1 MSPLELI
8 AEKTP
13 VAVNV
18 LVDLATVKWA
28 DKKDFSSTVAGKP
41 SYWLIRDKHCPDNT
55 GSQCFTGNC
64 EFAKKYP
71 GSGQRKP
78 CLEFV
83 VRAEAAKSVAVAT
96 DSVVARD
103 E

>member
-1 MSPLELI
+1 MSALELT
-8 AEKTP
+8 A
-13 VAVNV
+13 AVDV
-18 LVDLATVKWA
+18 TKDLAGVVWA
-28 DKKDFSSTVAGKP
+28 VKKDSSSTVGGKP
-41 SYWLIRDKHCPDNT
+41 SYWVIRDKYCPGNT
-55 GSQCFTGNC
+55 GSECFTGNC

-71 GSGQRKP
+71 GSGRRKP

-96 DSVVARD
+96 DSVAARD

>member
-1 MSPLELI
+1 MSRELI
-8 AEKTP
+8 AVTVDVVK
-13 VAVNV
+13 
-18 LVDLATVKWA
+18 DLATVVWA
-28 DKKDFSSTVAGKP
+28 IKKDFSSTVAGKP

-78 CLEFV
+78 CLEFIV
-83 VRAEAAKSVAVAT
+83 KAEGLKSLALAIAAEVSV
-96 DSVVARD
+96 DK
-103 E
+103 

>member
-1 MSPLELI
+1 MSPELI
-8 AEKTP
+8 AVTVDVVK
-13 VAVNV
+13 
-18 LVDLATVKWA
+18 DLATVKWA
-28 DKKDFSSTVAGKP
+28 DKKDFSSIVGGKP
-41 SYWLIRDKHCPDNT
+41 SYWLIRDKYCPDNT
-55 GSQCFTGNC
+55 GSECFTGNC

-96 DSVVARD
+96 DKGVRNCLTIKS
-103 E
+103 